1 LCRQKQ
7 QHCVKPD
14 FHDVIQITV
23 SANSLL
29 EDEITR
35 FYFFC
40 IAISSCA
47 DAAKVRMYLTGKH
60 QKAEVTNR
68 KQPLNAFSSFLY
80 WSNLNLQQPFVWF
93 QLIILLKKSIFTYSE
108 KRLATK

>member
-1 LCRQKQ
+1 
-7 QHCVKPD
+7 
-14 FHDVIQITV
+14 
-23 SANSLL
+23 L

-68 KQPLNAFSSFLY
+68 KQPLNAFSSFL
-80 WSNLNLQQPFVWF
+80 
-93 QLIILLKKSIFTYSE
+93 
-108 KRLATK
+108 